1 MNSIPILNHKTV
13 NLLATS
19 IMLCI
24 LTALPAVSEGQVQKE
39 KRPGATDERP
49 TGVVHSGFGFGPI
62 NHDMTGRTRVMV
74 LELLDTDHIYYAA
87 VPEMSF
93 VKASMEQQRR
103 LAAAFK
109 SRDEVYKRQ
118 MLRYSEE
125 SRKLRENLTPEN
137 LEKINELM
145 EKRAEV
151 QRERE
156 QFYWE
161 FGFTIADELSDRQ
174 LEALRGLA
182 YMKALEHFGS
192 FEKLLV
198 QSHAENQMDWTKI
211 YLEDPELRK
220 RLTRVLAEH
229 RRKLME
235 LQKETMEQ
243 VLEALPEESRAVVEY
258 AAGVDTLKRTAP
270 K

>member
-1 MNSIPILNHKTV
+1 MNSRTSFNSR
-13 NLLATS
+13 AASQFASS

-24 LTALPAVSEGQVQKE
+24 LTALPAVSEAQGQSKKQPRQAE
-39 KRPGATDERP
+39 DS
-49 TGVVHSGFGFGPI
+49 SGTRIALGFSFGDVYK
-62 NHDMTGRTRVMV
+62 DMTGRTRVIA
-74 LELLDTDHIYYAA
+74 LSLLDTDNVYHAA
-87 VPEMSF
+87 LPVMSF
-93 VKASMEQQRR
+93 VKANREQLER
-103 LAAAFK
+103 LATAFK
-109 SRDEVYKRQ
+109 SRDAIYRRQ
-118 MLRYSEE
+118 MLRYNEE
-125 SRKLRENLTPEN
+125 ARMLRENPTPEN

-145 EKRAEV
+145 EKSAEV
-151 QRERE
+151 QRDRE

-198 QSHAENQMDWTKI
+198 QSHAESQMDWSKI
-211 YLEDPELRK
+211 YREDPELQK
-220 RLTRVLAEH
+220 KLTRISAEY

-258 AAGVDTLKRTAP
+258 AAGVDTLKRTTP